1 VRGGAAGAEGGEGE
15 PAQSTPSSSME
26 PFQDVAERLHTDY
39 EKLVEYNGVG
49 IYLPG
54 LEFKRRGKQGKGNS
68 GKREDIE
75 ITNTLSW
82 ANTVMVLE
90 DIEEYCA
97 LMPPEQ
103 CAMPCILKDNSC
115 EEMDV
120 IPLMKTRPFLRPT
133 DQSQDWRPLTLIL
146 GGAFLGF
153 IVAFICF
160 RFSQSKTQTEE
171 DYFVTLGER
180 A

>member
-1 VRGGAAGAEGGEGE
+1 V
-15 PAQSTPSSSME
+15 QSTPSSSME
-26 PFQDVAERLHTDY
+26 PFQDAAERLHTDY
-39 EKLVEYNGVG
+39 EKLVEYNGIG

-54 LEFKRRGKQGKGNS
+54 LEIKRRVNQGKGNS
-68 GKREDIE
+68 GKKED
-75 ITNTLSW
+75 

-103 CAMPCILKDNSC
+103 CVMPCILRGNSC

-120 IPLMKTRPFLRPT
+120 IPLMKTRPFLRHT
-133 DQSQDWRPLTLIL
+133 DQSQDWRPLTFSL

-153 IVAFICF
+153 IVAFTCF